1 MTTLHDDMLTL
12 WNLRTAVRDHRTAMR
27 DVRTAVRDLRT
38 AVHDLR
44 TAVRDLRTAVR
55 HFGRA
60 GESLDVRSALDGDR
74 QQFTNGEK
82 TKC

>member
-1 MTTLHDDMLTL
+1 MTTLHDDMVTL

-27 DVRTAVRDLRT
+27 DVRTAMR
-38 AVHDLR
+38 DLR

-60 GESLDVRSALDGDR
+60 GESLDVRSALDDDR
-74 QQFTNGEK
+74 QQFTDGEK

>member
-38 AVHDLR
+38 AV
-44 TAVRDLRTAVR
+44 RDLRTAVR

-60 GESLDVRSALDGDR
+60 GESLDVRSALDDDR
-74 QQFTNGEK
+74 QQFTDGEK